1 MGKSFMKK
9 FILLLMVMG
18 MAGFMGCARTAG
30 NIPKISDGD
39 YSTVYMYREFKVLG
53 FATAYPVEINGLY
66 FFRIGNGDC
75 VTFKIPTGNSE
86 IVCAP
91 GLKRVRF
98 LAEKG
103 KKYYLFVREKFG
115 PEGPEFRQLT
125 EEEWNQKQNGC
136 HWVQLK

>member
-1 MGKSFMKK
+1 
-9 FILLLMVMG
+9 
-18 MAGFMGCARTAG
+18 MGCARTAG
-30 NIPKISDGD
+30 NIPKISDD
-39 YSTVYMYREFKVLG
+39 NYSTVYMYREFKALG
-53 FATAYPVEINGLY
+53 SAEAYPIEINGLDWFLISY
-66 FFRIGNGDC
+66 GDC
-75 VTFKIPTGNSE
+75 VAFKIPAGNSE
-86 IVCAP
+86 IVCGL